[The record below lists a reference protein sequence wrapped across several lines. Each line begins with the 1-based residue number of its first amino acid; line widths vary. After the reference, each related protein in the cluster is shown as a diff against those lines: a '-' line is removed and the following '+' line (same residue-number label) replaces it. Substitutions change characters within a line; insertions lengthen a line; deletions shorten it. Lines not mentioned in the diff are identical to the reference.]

1 MLDKVLAMMRND
13 DTTLAVKSN
22 DLILGVGKL
31 LVEKHGV
38 TKARDTSQT
47 MRELSH
53 LIQLCKIEEN
63 PHVQLE
69 SYIRPGKFDTVVHA
83 VKMPCAFEYFFVY
96 FCLVCIPT
104 KRQPFKM

>member
-1 MLDKVLAMMRND
+1 MLDKFLATMRND
-13 DTTLAVKSN
+13 DTTLAAKSN

-38 TKARDTSQT
+38 TKATSQT

-53 LIQLCKIEEN
+53 LLIQLRKIEEN

-69 SYIRPGKFDTVVHA
+69 SYTRPGKFGTVVHA
-83 VKMPCAFEYFFVY
+83 VKMLCAFEYFFVY

-104 KRQPFKM
+104 KRQPFKT